1 MTALCLKLALA
12 GNLAAAIE
20 GLWQL
25 GGLGGDGGGD
35 LERTKLVTCSTLLAA
50 MVRERA
56 RARARERERERERE
70 KVKERKR
77 ERR

>member
-50 MVRERA
+50 MVRERGG
-56 RARARERERERERE
+56 
-70 KVKERKR
+70 
-77 ERR
+77 RRRGVSIINK